1 MRRILFFPLFFVLF
15 VTAVWAATGDN
26 IPVPVTDPAEAFV
39 SGAIVVR
46 GEGAAS
52 GDAAYSSLRTRLLA
66 LRAAKVAAFREAAE
80 TINGVLVSGETT
92 VSKASASSGRVST
105 SVAGVVRGAQV
116 VKEIYDPQSAS
127 AVVYLS
133 VPMTGEGGLVGELM
147 PGIAPMYRS
156 GLPMYQPLSGAAAA
170 SYDGLIIDVRD
181 KPFRPAL
188 INRVV
193 TGAGEVVY
201 DPASVTQ
208 DVLSASGAA
217 AYTNDIGRARA
228 ILKDRG
234 SKNPLILSAASV
246 IKSTDV
252 VITPEAA
259 SAVAMSNQSSGFL
272 DGALVVF
279 VLK

>member
-1 MRRILFFPLFFVLF
+1 
-15 VTAVWAATGDN
+15 
-26 IPVPVTDPAEAFV
+26 
-39 SGAIVVR
+39 
-46 GEGAAS
+46 
-52 GDAAYSSLRTRLLA
+52 

-80 TINGVLVSGETT
+80 MINGVLVSGETT
-92 VSKASASSGRVST
+92 VFKASASSGRVST

-116 VKEIYDPQSAS
+116 VKEIYDPQSGS

-133 VPMTGEGGLVGELM
+133 VSMTGEGGLVGELM
-147 PGIAPMYRS
+147 PGLGPMYRS

-170 SYDGLIIDVRD
+170 AYDGLIIDVRA

-193 TGAGEVVY
+193 TGSGEVVY

-208 DVLSASGAA
+208 DVLSANGAA

-228 ILKDRG
+228 ILKERG
-234 SKNPLILSAASV
+234 SKNPLIVSAASV

-252 VITPEAA
+252 VIPQEAA
-259 SAVAMSNQSSGFL
+259 SAVAMSNLSSGFL